1 MKTNDQT
8 LRETEANLQ
17 SRDIIRWYE
26 SYFHWFD
33 LLNRQQQLIRSADV
47 EFSSEEVLFTHR
59 SLVLRLNSTILEI
72 L

>member
-17 SRDIIRWYE
+17 SRDIIQWYE

-59 SLVLRLNSTILEI
+59 PLVLRLNSTILEI